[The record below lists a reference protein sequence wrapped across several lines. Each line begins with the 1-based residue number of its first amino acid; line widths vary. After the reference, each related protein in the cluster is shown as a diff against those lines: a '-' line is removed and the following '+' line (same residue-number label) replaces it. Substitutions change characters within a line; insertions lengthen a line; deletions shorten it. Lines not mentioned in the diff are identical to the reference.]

1 MMPESSSAFAV
12 HKDGSKVD
20 DNSNDESPSDGEVSF
35 RKFVRQLVKNFLPS
49 GSKKNLKEVQN
60 EEQIVEESESDDY
73 GHSPTFSELFALNT
87 AKEEKSPSSESN
99 QSLSED
105 HFSSA
110 ISLKPVNENFGEN
123 EEHSNSSTFDR
134 HDFSVDDDDYEE
146 DKNDSDELEMSTAH
160 SISSFTNDLMVVRK
174 QSQLIRRFRDRL
186 QIQASSEDKKDGK
199 WISPASAEQHSELKT
214 SAKIIAV
221 YGPGGTLLQ
230 VSPDLDEKETQEV
243 DREQKLKQ
251 EDNFVSAAGDD

>member
-1 MMPESSSAFAV
+1 MILF
-12 HKDGSKVD
+12 
-20 DNSNDESPSDGEVSF
+20 F
-35 RKFVRQLVKNFLPS
+35 NF
-49 GSKKNLKEVQN
+49 K
-60 EEQIVEESESDDY
+60 
-73 GHSPTFSELFALNT
+73 
-87 AKEEKSPSSESN
+87 
-99 QSLSED
+99 
-105 HFSSA
+105 HFS
-110 ISLKPVNENFGEN
+110 PG
-123 EEHSNSSTFDR
+123 
-134 HDFSVDDDDYEE
+134 
-146 DKNDSDELEMSTAH
+146 TAH